1 MPILARYSRLNVLI
15 SASAAAVI
23 RAAVMRIN
31 PRVRL
36 ALARRGDRRD
46 DGRARLDH
54 QHHARDLAARI
65 RP

>member
-1 MPILARYSRLNVLI
+1 MSIHARYSRLNVLI
-15 SASAAAVI
+15 SAGGDVVI

-36 ALARRGDRRD
+36 GLARRGDRHD